1 MQAAVIGVLTD
12 YEGRVLLK
20 QSGDSVLV
28 PIRAPLGQGQ
38 MPPATLDSAFREA
51 TGLIVMPVRL
61 TGVYYD
67 AGIPGGEMAFVFRC
81 TMRGGDLQIP
91 QGGSPAGF
99 FDIPPLPPALSPE
112 YRRQIDTALHH
123 PGGPPVM
130 EQVGGLGTRLGRL
143 FGRREAATDSIDWG
157 VSVRAIQKESDG
169 SVEWAVVDSD
179 DYPEAMTSPAVP
191 GQAPWITAT
200 RLMSVSQPG
209 WTAGV
214 RLARVEIA
222 AARPA
227 LTMVFAPTGL

>member
-20 QSGDSVLV
+20 QSGDSALV
-28 PIRAPLGQGQ
+28 PVRAPLEQGQ
-38 MPPATLDSAFREA
+38 MPPATLDRAFREA

-67 AGIPGGEMAFVFRC
+67 TGIPGGEMMFVFRC

-99 FDIPPLPPALSPE
+99 FDIPPLPPALSPK
-112 YRRQIDTALHH
+112 YRRQVDTALHH

-143 FGRREAATDSIDWG
+143 LGRREAATDSIDWD
-157 VSVRAIQKESDG
+157 VSVRVALKESDG
-169 SVEWAVVDSD
+169 PVEWAVVDSD
-179 DYPEAMTSPAVP
+179 DYQGAMTSPAVP
-191 GQAPWITAT
+191 GQTPWMTAT
-200 RLMSVSQPG
+200 RLMSMYQPDG
-209 WTAGV
+209 TVEV